1 MDKLT
6 NWVEQAVVPKV
17 SRITSLRYFQALR
30 NGFFC
35 NYAVNNYWI
44 DFYVDY
50 RFSSSRVWRFYG
62 WNFRCRLGG
71 YDFTSLSSNFQH
83 DGNYFCWTMSYK
95 LAESYEMDRLTS
107 LILGIVAYV
116 VVLPKTVTTES
127 GEVVTK
133 VLSFD
138 WLGTQGV
145 ITAIIMSILSVELT
159 RFCIKKKLVIKMPE
173 SVPSMVSQAFSAL
186 IPGIF
191 VVAVA
196 LLINGI
202 GLSFADS
209 FPQLIYAV
217 IQAPLQGL
225 IGTPFAIIIVAGL
238 NGLFWWFGIHPT
250 VINSMLYPILYAN
263 ADKNQSLA
271 ELGQLTAQNGNF
283 GTVQMLDQ
291 FATIGGAGCTIG
303 LAIAMAIVG
312 HSSRMKAMSKISF
325 VPAFFNINEPLIF
338 GLPVIFKPFI
348 IDSDCGRA
356 DCIGLD
362 CLSVN
367 ENWVHANVYKH
378 SSTMGYALSV
388 FGLFSGK
395 MARCSDASFSCCR

>member
-30 NGFFC
+30 NGFC
-35 NYAVNNYWI
+35 DYAVNNYWI

-71 YDFTSLSSNFQH
+71 YDFTRLSSNFQH
-83 DGNYFCWTMSYK
+83 DGNYFAGTMSYK

-159 RFCIKKKLVIKMPE
+159 RFCIKK
-173 SVPSMVSQAFSAL
+173 
-186 IPGIF
+186 
-191 VVAVA
+191 
-196 LLINGI
+196 N
-202 GLSFADS
+202 
-209 FPQLIYAV
+209 
-217 IQAPLQGL
+217 
-225 IGTPFAIIIVAGL
+225 
-238 NGLFWWFGIHPT
+238 
-250 VINSMLYPILYAN
+250 
-263 ADKNQSLA
+263 
-271 ELGQLTAQNGNF
+271 
-283 GTVQMLDQ
+283 
-291 FATIGGAGCTIG
+291 
-303 LAIAMAIVG
+303 
-312 HSSRMKAMSKISF
+312 
-325 VPAFFNINEPLIF
+325 
-338 GLPVIFKPFI
+338 
-348 IDSDCGRA
+348 
-356 DCIGLD
+356 
-362 CLSVN
+362 
-367 ENWVHANVYKH
+367 
-378 SSTMGYALSV
+378 
-388 FGLFSGK
+388 
-395 MARCSDASFSCCR
+395 